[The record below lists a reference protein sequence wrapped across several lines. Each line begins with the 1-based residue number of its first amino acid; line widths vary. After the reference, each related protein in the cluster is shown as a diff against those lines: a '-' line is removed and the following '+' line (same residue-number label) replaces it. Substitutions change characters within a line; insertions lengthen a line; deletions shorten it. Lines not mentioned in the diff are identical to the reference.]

1 MFGVNCIPG
10 NVSMFY
16 NLDISPYRPLEE
28 QQQRLR
34 SVMIMIHPDKQNNN
48 NREVIL
54 NATSMFQILS
64 PYREILEA
72 EFILERYIKDDREQ
86 IQKWDE
92 ARTRR
97 MQHRYGGMKPWF
109 FSYNPDPPKWFPNWA
124 VLVDFIHGSVRI
136 LPFPSLIDSFWSSKV
151 FRVGGSGKSIQMH
164 MYDGECREVTLGIDL
179 NRWIMPTWTSRDSG
193 MEYTQYWDMVE
204 GRAVDPILK
213 YFWELVFVYYSV
225 ILLIIWLLFK
235 LLRCL
240 FFQYVVVGK
249 SKASK
254 SIRNGKALKRRKRR
268 TSRAPYDTPSSE
280 NEIDNTVSNQSSQ
293 RTLESPECTD
303 FEA

>member
-124 VLVDFIHGSVRI
+124 VLVDFIHGS
-136 LPFPSLIDSFWSSKV
+136 
-151 FRVGGSGKSIQMH
+151 
-164 MYDGECREVTLGIDL
+164 
-179 NRWIMPTWTSRDSG
+179 
-193 MEYTQYWDMVE
+193 
-204 GRAVDPILK
+204 
-213 YFWELVFVYYSV
+213 
-225 ILLIIWLLFK
+225 